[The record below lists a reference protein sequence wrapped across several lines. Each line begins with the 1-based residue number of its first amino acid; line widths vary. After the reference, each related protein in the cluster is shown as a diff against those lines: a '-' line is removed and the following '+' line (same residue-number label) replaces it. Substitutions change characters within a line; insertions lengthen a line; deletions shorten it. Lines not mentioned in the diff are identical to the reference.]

1 MFNHA
6 IYTGAFAITK
16 SKMDYQNKPS
26 QASASP
32 LLPHLSSGSLIIAQ
46 FLLGCFCCRMLGLG
60 DILRELVLVNK
71 RLVLNCVGEIFANSV
86 SNFLSL
92 ILGTLRKRVFAN

>member
-6 IYTGAFAITK
+6 IYTGAFTITK

-32 LLPHLSSGSLIIAQ
+32 QLPHLSSVIAQ
-46 FLLGCFCCRMLGLG
+46 FLLGYFCCRMLGLG

-86 SNFLSL
+86 RNFLL
-92 ILGTLRKRVFAN
+92 LMLGRLRTQVFAN